1 MATFYGKS
9 IRDSW
14 SGTSGNDV
22 ARGGA
27 GSDTLHGQG
36 GNDRLYGDDGN
47 DTLHGGDGN
56 DEILGG
62 LGVDALH
69 GGTGDDWLD
78 GGAGN
83 DYISG
88 GAGNNKMFGG
98 SGNDTLVFT
107 HRADY
112 AEPDGTGM
120 IDGGAGYDTLVIDV
134 QGAVTQDRCREVS
147 LDLNST
153 SGKGYLGIVSEHTE
167 PVGLWFGSVQGIEE
181 IRLAPG
187 CNPVAIQ
194 VGQGMKV
201 TAGPSAD
208 FLYGGQGD
216 QTFIGGAGS
225 DTFRFDFSP
234 GYFSGHDEVLDFSL
248 AQGDTLQFHL
258 SDPSITT
265 KVVEEAGHTIYSAFD
280 SSGGLM
286 GTVEVSAIGLPPVGS
301 YEIA

>member
-9 IRDSW
+9 VRDLW
-14 SGTSGNDV
+14 YGTSGNDV
-22 ARGGA
+22 ARGA
-27 GSDTLHGQG
+27 GGNDTLHGQG
-36 GNDRLYGDDGN
+36 GADKLYGDDG
-47 DTLHGGDGN
+47 DDGLYGGAGN

-62 LGVDALH
+62 LGVDALF

-98 SGNDTLVFT
+98 AGNDTLVFT

-112 AEPDGTGM
+112 ADPNATGV
-120 IDGGAGYDTLVIDV
+120 IDGGAGFDTLVIDV
-134 QGAVTQDRCREVS
+134 QGAVTEDRCREVT
-147 LDLNST
+147 LDLNSST
-153 SGKGYLGIVSEHTE
+153 GRGALGIVGDHVE
-167 PVGLWFGSVQGIEE
+167 PTGLWFGNVQGIEE

-194 VGQGMKV
+194 VGQSMKV

-208 FLYGGQGD
+208 FLYGGLGD
-216 QTFIGGAGS
+216 QTFLGGAGS

-234 GYFSGHDEVLDFSL
+234 GSFAGHDEVLDFSL
-248 AQGDTLQFHL
+248 AQGDALQFRV
-258 SDPSITT
+258 SDPGITT
-265 KVVEEAGHTIYSAFD
+265 TAIEADGHTIYSAFN
-280 SSGGLM
+280 SGGGLL
-286 GTVEVSAIGLPPVGS
+286 GTVEVNAVGLPPVGFFD
-301 YEIA
+301 IA